1 MVAGP
6 RSWIGVVAVVT
17 SVLLAS
23 ASPSAAGPVEQRRAE
38 ANAMAG
44 KLAEQARRITELDR
58 SYRQAQARAAEAEAA
73 LARGTALLAGATARQ
88 SEARRRLVAHAQQAY
103 VLGGAV
109 SFLGRAAT
117 GRINDGVVRRD
128 YLRFLTMVDRESIGQ
143 FRAATE
149 DLTTARTRL
158 ASARAQAR
166 ARADAIA
173 AERGRLAG
181 AVSQQ
186 RALLG
191 RVNADVARMIAAEQ
205 ARRDASSGSPTVRR
219 ALNRP
224 SPPSGGGSGR
234 SGLLSVEETFRCIRQ
249 LESGNNY
256 RSHGGGA
263 YQFQDATWQ
272 SLGYKGSATDASP
285 EVQDEAAL
293 KLFSQRGFQPWTTA
307 PLCGRV

>member
-1 MVAGP
+1 M
-6 RSWIGVVAVVT
+6 VVAVV
-17 SVLLAS
+17 VAS
-23 ASPSAAGPVEQRRAE
+23 ATPSSAGPLDQRRSQ

-44 KLAEQARRITELDR
+44 KLAEHARRIVELDR
-58 SYRQAQARAAEAEAA
+58 AYREAQARAAAA
-73 LARGTALLAGATARQ
+73 DAAVARGTAALAGATARH

-109 SFLGRAAT
+109 SFLGRAAS
-117 GRINDGVVRRD
+117 GRMADGMLRRD
-128 YLRFLTMVDRESIGQ
+128 YLSFLTSADRESVGQ
-143 FRAATE
+143 YRVATE
-149 DLTTARTRL
+149 DLALVRSRL
-158 ASARAQAR
+158 AETQTRARAQA
-166 ARADAIA
+166 AAIA
-173 AERGRLAG
+173 AERSRLAG
-181 AVSQQ
+181 AVSEQ

-191 RVNADVARMIAAEQ
+191 RVNGELAGLIAAEQ
-205 ARRDASSGSPTVRR
+205 ARKDAASRSPTVRR
-219 ALNRP
+219 ALNLPAGP
-224 SPPSGGGSGR
+224 SRGTAAK

-263 YQFQDATWQ
+263 YQFQDATWR
-272 SLGYKGSATDASP
+272 SLGYTGSADQAPP